1 MNSLRSQRVLNCKI
15 VQAACSHCGT
25 EHVLNEAQ
33 LSGHTR
39 VQFRCS
45 KCGRPSVVEV
55 TQKADRTVAI
65 SPLPSFARAEGTGSS
80 RRLVEGQYE
89 GLALPTNARIIL
101 TVISG
106 PAKGNV
112 YKMEKPR
119 VVIGRTDADIVLNDT
134 EVSRWHCSIE
144 VKGKIVRLRDLDS
157 TNGTYFEE
165 ERARVAELQNNAE
178 FRVGSS
184 IIRLTIEPK

>member
-1 MNSLRSQRVLNCKI
+1 M
-15 VQAACSHCGT
+15 
-25 EHVLNEAQ
+25 
-33 LSGHTR
+33 
-39 VQFRCS
+39 
-45 KCGRPSVVEV
+45 
-55 TQKADRTVAI
+55 
-65 SPLPSFARAEGTGSS
+65 
-80 RRLVEGQYE
+80 EGQYE

-144 VKGKIVRLRDLDS
+144 VKDKIVRLRDLDS
-157 TNGTYFEE
+157 T
-165 ERARVAELQNNAE
+165 LP
-178 FRVGSS
+178 
-184 IIRLTIEPK
+184 EPPGICLSFCFLLIDETDPTPTG

>member
-1 MNSLRSQRVLNCKI
+1 
-15 VQAACSHCGT
+15 
-25 EHVLNEAQ
+25 
-33 LSGHTR
+33 
-39 VQFRCS
+39 
-45 KCGRPSVVEV
+45 
-55 TQKADRTVAI
+55 
-65 SPLPSFARAEGTGSS
+65 
-80 RRLVEGQYE
+80 
-89 GLALPTNARIIL
+89 
-101 TVISG
+101 
-106 PAKGNV
+106 
-112 YKMEKPR
+112 

>member
-1 MNSLRSQRVLNCKI
+1 M
-15 VQAACSHCGT
+15 
-25 EHVLNEAQ
+25 
-33 LSGHTR
+33 
-39 VQFRCS
+39 
-45 KCGRPSVVEV
+45 
-55 TQKADRTVAI
+55 
-65 SPLPSFARAEGTGSS
+65 
-80 RRLVEGQYE
+80 EGQYE

-101 TVISG
+101 TVIAG

-134 EVSRWHCSIE
+134 EVSRWHCSVE